1 MASGIKLTK
10 HAGKAKQSGE
20 DMERSKQTQANQFLG
35 DVYDALLAL
44 DVNAALN
51 FIKKP
56 YSIKF
61 CNTYNT
67 KYGLHALLVLLA
79 ANTHNWSDIL
89 NEMSDRELQNLK
101 ECVSAV
107 KHERQPKADLTKRC
121 LLKNMFD
128 MSDGQDLNLS
138 QIITKMQTLPFNK
151 KIRAKT
157 MFIIMTVAESWDVVT
172 KELNDLSGAIDTFKR
187 APRQVEPVVAKPEK
201 SITAQHFE
209 TWTTEELRQKM
220 GYKNLKVLQSIKSQ
234 VLNQHPER
242 RGEIKSWFSKNGKFF
257 IAKYF
262 KDFQSLCQANGKS
275 GTKKSA
281 ATGKL
286 SSANA
291 TALKT
296 ATTVPVETPVI
307 EDEVPIATPRLKPN
321 INFDKKS
328 DKIAVSNSAHK
339 DMVAIAGIETF
350 LKNFLQL
357 CENRKQKSQEFERIM
372 ESVKSE
378 QDLDKQKDLLD
389 QAIEINMELSRTK
402 KDFES
407 KSAVADS
414 ANQLLQ
420 ERQDALKKLDDANA
434 KLVDIWAQIQ
444 QNIK

>member
-1 MASGIKLTK
+1 LTK

-20 DMERSKQTQANQFLG
+20 DMRRSKQTQANLFLG
-35 DVYDALLAL
+35 GVYDALLSL

-89 NEMSDRELQNLK
+89 NEMSDLELKNLK
-101 ECVSAV
+101 ECVSDV
-107 KHERQPKADLTKRC
+107 QYERQPKADLTKRY
-121 LLKNMFD
+121 LLKNIFD
-128 MSDGQDLNLS
+128 MADDQDLNLS
-138 QIITKMQTLPFNK
+138 QIIAKMNTLPFNK

-157 MFIIMTVAESWDVVT
+157 MFIVMTVAESWDVVT

-296 ATTVPVETPVI
+296 ATTVLVETPVI

-321 INFDKKS
+321 TNFDKKS
-328 DKIAVSNSAHK
+328 ETQPENKATFDQ
-339 DMVAIAGIETF
+339 VAIVGIQTF
-350 LKNFLQL
+350 VQGFLEL
-357 CENRKQKSQEFERIM
+357 CENRNKKAAEYTATMDAANSETDLIKRGALLER
-372 ESVKSE
+372 
-378 QDLDKQKDLLD
+378 
-389 QAIEINMELSRTK
+389 AIEINRDLSVLGAK
-402 KDFES
+402 FET
-407 KSAVADS
+407 DS
-414 ANQLLQ
+414 VIYDKISQPLQDRENAIKQLDAANSTLSNIWQ
-420 ERQDALKKLDDANA
+420 EIK
-434 KLVDIWAQIQ
+434 

>member
-1 MASGIKLTK
+1 MASGIKLAK

-20 DMERSKQTQANQFLG
+20 DIERSKQTQANQFLG

-107 KHERQPKADLTKRC
+107 KHERQPKADLTKRY
-121 LLKNMFD
+121 LLKNIFD

-201 SITAQHFE
+201 SITVQHVE

-234 VLNQHPER
+234 VLAQNPER

-275 GTKKSA
+275 GVKKTVAKA
-281 ATGKL
+281 ASDKE
-286 SSANA
+286 NA
-291 TALKT
+291 P
-296 ATTVPVETPVI
+296 TTTVAVPVEINVI

-321 INFDKKS
+321 TNFDKKS

-444 QNIK
+444 QNTK